1 MLLWTTCALGELAHN
16 VTRVEYRLEVLLA
29 WRQHTAA
36 YSGMTPTADAAAV
49 ETLSTNE
56 FEVGTI
62 STCVPRVAW
71 CAWRVACG
79 VRDGWFGVSQPREG
93 GRRECSTEYQEQ
105 LLPRSV
111 RAWRCGCSYTAIR
124 FRRRWKEV
132 KIVVRYADVFCANC
146 RVVTT

>member
-56 FEVGTI
+56 FEVGTV
-62 STCVPRVAW
+62 SCQHVRAACRVLHGARG
-71 CAWRVACG
+71 AWRAASGMVG
-79 VRDGWFGVSQPREG
+79 LV
-93 GRRECSTEYQEQ
+93 
-105 LLPRSV
+105 
-111 RAWRCGCSYTAIR
+111 
-124 FRRRWKEV
+124 
-132 KIVVRYADVFCANC
+132 
-146 RVVTT
+146 